1 MVRLTTTRKTLL
13 RISLAVC
20 VAVLGVQTMQAQHAF
35 EFASRIGANALL
47 YESDYGKPM
56 PNYNVGVDFSWK
68 YRSPYYIGVRVG
80 LGFDVAASTFVGRMP
95 AEYNGLGTY
104 ADNYIVLRSEEPDH
118 MLVDM
123 NYHMDRLTETQ
134 QLLIASVP
142 LQLGVFIGDFSMFLG
157 ARVGVPVHGCYW
169 QRVRNSYMSLYFPD
183 TDVAI
188 PNAGQLDPNTDAPSS
203 EDVFEDVTKAGNVAR
218 TVNGI
223 NTMSK
228 DAFPL
233 FSYHITAMVDV
244 NYSFR
249 IGDNTDLAIGAYL
262 EYDPIG
268 YSPAKTNNLSLMEW
282 NYSIDDHTNEPV
294 YRRDYTSVL
303 EANRAPQN
311 RDEGEAI
318 TGAQLVRKYNRTSVG
333 LRVSV
338 SLWNVPLEFGK
349 NYRKQQLYKVCM
361 CDFF

>member
-1 MVRLTTTRKTLL
+1 MVTEQREGIL
-13 RISLAVC
+13 RHCIDAVHRTSHISGFGDILKYILA
-20 VAVLGVQTMQAQHAF
+20 A
-35 EFASRIGANALL
+35 
-47 YESDYGKPM
+47 
-56 PNYNVGVDFSWK
+56 
-68 YRSPYYIGVRVG
+68 RSI
-80 LGFDVAASTFVGRMP
+80 
-95 AEYNGLGTY
+95 
-104 ADNYIVLRSEEPDH
+104 
-118 MLVDM
+118 
-123 NYHMDRLTETQ
+123 
-134 QLLIASVP
+134 
-142 LQLGVFIGDFSMFLG
+142 
-157 ARVGVPVHGCYW
+157 
-169 QRVRNSYMSLYFPD
+169 
-183 TDVAI
+183 
-188 PNAGQLDPNTDAPSS
+188 
-203 EDVFEDVTKAGNVAR
+203 
-218 TVNGI
+218 
-223 NTMSK
+223 
-228 DAFPL
+228 
-233 FSYHITAMVDV
+233 
-244 NYSFR
+244 R

-338 SLWNVPLEFGK
+338 SLLNVPLEFGK